1 MQLAGHPPPKPRWPD
16 YVLIGLF
23 FGVLSLPLLDG
34 AFHFDPTKPQSE
46 NRLLANCPPPPVRLQ
61 DVKKY
66 LADWEAFFN
75 DHFGFRN
82 CLILWHNKLKW
93 YGFKEKSTPQVLV
106 GSDGW
111 LFSLVTG

>member
-66 LADWEAFFN
+66 LADCEIVSFFGITN
-75 DHFGFRN
+75 SSGTGSRKKALRRCWWVRMDGCFR
-82 CLILWHNKLKW
+82 W
-93 YGFKEKSTPQVLV
+93 
-106 GSDGW
+106 
-111 LFSLVTG
+111 